1 MFPAV
6 FQVFGSVWRGNL
18 SKNIRF
24 AGGTKYV
31 GISISEGIGRI
42 PRRIGLPCVEG
53 RWSIIVV
60 DWVKKYEL
68 WFEDDFMIW
77 QDFQWCEEWVCMSRW
92 FGVGDTT
99 DGLFLHHQY
108 VLNSTANNDRALW
121 KLGVKEGKIQCFYCF
136 LGDKVLYSNDAKK
149 GLW

>member
-1 MFPAV
+1 MFPGV

-68 WFEDDFMIW
+68 
-77 QDFQWCEEWVCMSRW
+77 
-92 FGVGDTT
+92 
-99 DGLFLHHQY
+99 
-108 VLNSTANNDRALW
+108 
-121 KLGVKEGKIQCFYCF
+121 
-136 LGDKVLYSNDAKK
+136 
-149 GLW
+149 